1 MYLGETDN
9 KYDIAEIA
17 LNQVAK
23 SEVQLEQAK
32 PNEVIMPDTAI
43 AQEAGIIAFIF
54 FCIGFLLMLSKMNKV
69 TLGNEC
75 ISCSTNSHEKLP
87 CRTCQYFSNNHH
99 LKCAVQPSLVMT
111 TEATT
116 CSDYCRKSP
125 IFPPKNKL
133 KF

>member
-9 KYDIAEIA
+9 KYEIAEIA

-23 SEVQLEQAK
+23 NEVQLEEAK
-32 PNEVIMPDTAI
+32 PNEVIMSDTAI
-43 AQEAGIIAFIF
+43 AQGGGMIAFIF
-54 FCIGFLLMLSKMNKV
+54 FCIGFLLMLSKMNKI
-69 TLGNEC
+69 TLRNEC